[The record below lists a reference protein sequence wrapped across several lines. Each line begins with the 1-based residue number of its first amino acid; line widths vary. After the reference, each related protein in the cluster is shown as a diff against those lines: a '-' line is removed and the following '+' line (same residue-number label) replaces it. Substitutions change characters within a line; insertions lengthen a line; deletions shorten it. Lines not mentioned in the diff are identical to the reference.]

1 MTDKEKQSAKERRK
15 QELEELKYEL
25 STIKPGRAIYV
36 DQLGKSNPGNVFFRE
51 ASSDLTQLKSNVEK
65 ELRKLK

>member
-1 MTDKEKQSAKERRK
+1 MTDEEKLSAKERKK

-25 STIKPGRAIYV
+25 RTTKPGRAIYV
-36 DQLGKSNPGNVFFRE
+36 DQLGKSNPGNVFFK
-51 ASSDLTQLKSNVEK
+51 APSDLTQLKSNVEK